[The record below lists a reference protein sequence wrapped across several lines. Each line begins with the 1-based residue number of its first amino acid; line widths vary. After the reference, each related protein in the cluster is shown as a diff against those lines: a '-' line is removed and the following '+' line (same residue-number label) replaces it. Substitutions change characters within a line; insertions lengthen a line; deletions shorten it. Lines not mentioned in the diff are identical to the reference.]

1 MSDERIE
8 PSISHEYIVEVAT
21 EIDAETREHMLVL
34 RVTTT
39 REFTSFAYDISLQ
52 LSVNESEKQLH
63 LEIGGLSIPSVMM
76 PSTGGAV
83 SERKIT
89 LLPAGT
95 YQLTVAKKSRT
106 LETSIT
112 ITKNGTV
119 TAKQAANAFA
129 VVRI

>member
-1 MSDERIE
+1 
-8 PSISHEYIVEVAT
+8 
-21 EIDAETREHMLVL
+21 MLVL

-52 LSVNESEKQLH
+52 LRLNESEKQLH

-83 SERKIT
+83 SERRIN

-106 LETSIT
+106 LQTSIT
-112 ITKNGTV
+112 IAKNGTV
-119 TAKQAANAFA
+119 TAKAAANAFA
-129 VVRI
+129 AIRI